1 MVIYL
6 GMRVNVLAGLRTL
19 FGIGDDIFAPTGMMN
34 FAPLQPARGSMFSA
48 RRRLGLAGE
57 SSLSPAVSEEA
68 LETAGGA

>member
-1 MVIYL
+1 
-6 GMRVNVLAGLRTL
+6 
-19 FGIGDDIFAPTGMMN
+19 
-34 FAPLQPARGSMFSA
+34 MFSA